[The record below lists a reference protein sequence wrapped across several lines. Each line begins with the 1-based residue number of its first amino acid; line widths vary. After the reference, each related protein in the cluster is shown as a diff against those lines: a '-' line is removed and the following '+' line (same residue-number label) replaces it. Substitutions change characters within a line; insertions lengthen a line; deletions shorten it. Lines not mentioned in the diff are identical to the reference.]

1 VSYEAGCPAC
11 GAPVVFGL
19 GSSLLRVCD
28 HCGVLVARKGADVA
42 SYGKVAELVAT
53 ASVLELGI
61 SGSYAGA
68 PRFELVGRLQL
79 DYGEGTWDEWLM
91 AFRNGSWAWLSEAQG
106 RYHYLAE
113 SPLPPVPAFDDVA
126 VGAVVDLGPPGTFV
140 VAEKR
145 SARFVTARGELP
157 FDVAP
162 GTALNYVD
170 LSGPGGGFA
179 TLDYGTSQQAEALY
193 VGREVT
199 LPELGI
205 TKLKEKAPRR
215 AAGASLSCPKCG
227 GPLEL
232 RAPDETQRVACPWC
246 GSLLD
251 ATRDFAVLEALDRVR
266 VKPLI
271 PLGAKG
277 RFDGVEWTVI
287 GFMERSVTVERV
299 RYPWHE
305 YLLHQP
311 GKGFR
316 WLTHGNGHW
325 SFVEPVN
332 PGDVRRYSSS
342 AQRYR
347 DTEFQHFQS
356 GKATV
361 DHVLGEFYWAVARGD
376 EANTNDYVAPP
387 LMLSEEESGAEVTWS
402 LGTYETTE
410 EVRAA
415 FSLQRALPEP
425 RGVGPNQPW
434 PLAAQ
439 ARFIT
444 SAALLGI
451 GLLLLL
457 YIVAL
462 FGRSRV
468 VFTKDLAIPTSLA
481 PGAPETA
488 VFSEPFEIPVSG
500 NVQVKL
506 DAPVANNWVYVE
518 GALINETTGDVDD
531 FDAEVAYYSGTDED
545 GSWSEGSQSARTY
558 VASVPAGRYV
568 LRLQPQWE
576 KGNVPS
582 RYGITLR
589 SRVPRLYQA
598 VLAVLALAAW
608 PLLVAWR
615 RMRFESERWS
625 ESDHPWGGSG
635 GDDDDDGGDDE

>member
-1 VSYEAGCPAC
+1 VSHEAACPAC

-42 SYGKVAELVAT
+42 SYGKVAELVPT
-53 ASVLELGI
+53 ASVLELGLE
-61 SGSYAGA
+61 GSYAGA
-68 PRFELVGRLQL
+68 PKFELVGRLQL
-79 DYGEGTWDEWLM
+79 DYGAGTWDEWLM
-91 AFRNGSWAWLSEAQG
+91 AFRNGSWAWLSESQG

-113 SPLPPVPAFDDVA
+113 SPLPPVPVFDEIA
-126 VGAVVDLGPPGTFV
+126 VGSVVDLGPPGAFV

-145 SARFVTARGELP
+145 SASFVTARGELP

-162 GTALNYVD
+162 GTLLNYVD
-170 LSGPGGGFA
+170 LSGPGGGFG
-179 TLDYGTSQQAEALY
+179 TLDYGAGQQAEALY

-199 LPELGI
+199 LEDLGI
-205 TKLKEKAPRR
+205 RKLAERSPRR
-215 AAGASLSCPKCG
+215 AEGASLSCPKCG

-251 ATRDFAVLEALDRVR
+251 ATRDFAVLEALDRVP

-277 RFDGVEWTVI
+277 RFDGADWTVI
-287 GFMERSVTVERV
+287 GFMERSVTVEGV

-311 GKGFR
+311 GRGFR

-332 PGDVRRYSSS
+332 PGDVSRYSSS

-347 DTEFQHFQS
+347 GTEFQHFQS
-356 GKATV
+356 GEAVV

-376 EANTNDYVAPP
+376 TAQTSDYVAPP
-387 LMLSEEESGAEVTWS
+387 LMLSEEESASEVTWS
-402 LGTYETTE
+402 LGSYRTPE
-410 EVRAA
+410 EIAAA
-415 FSLQRALPEP
+415 FALERGLPEP

-434 PLAAQ
+434 PWADQ
-439 ARFIT
+439 ARFINK
-444 SAALLGI
+444 AAMLGI
-451 GLLLLL
+451 GLVLLLFAGAA
-457 YIVAL
+457 IV
-462 FGRSRV
+462 RSRI
-468 VFTKDLAIPTSLA
+468 VFSKELPLPVSSE

-488 VFSEPFEIPVSG
+488 VFSEPFEIPAAG
-500 NVQVKL
+500 NVRVRLKSGAL
-506 DAPVANNWVYVE
+506 NNWVYVE

-531 FDAEVAYYSGTDED
+531 FDAEVAYYQGTDED
-545 GSWSEGSQSARTY
+545 GSWSEGDRTVY
-558 VASVPAGRYV
+558 TYLASVPAGRYV

-576 KGNVPS
+576 KGNAPQSYEV
-582 RYGITLR
+582 TLT

-598 VLAVLALAAW
+598 LLAVLALGVW
-608 PLLVAWR
+608 PLIVAWR

-625 ESDHPWGGSG
+625 ESDHPWGGGEG
-635 GDDDDDGGDDE
+635 GDDDGGDDE